1 MRKKVIFITGA
12 AGEVGQA
19 LIKRLSADNGN
30 QLLTF
35 DLHPLPD
42 ELGGLSTHVVG
53 DILDTSVLNRIVSRY
68 EIDAIFHL
76 AALLSTRGEFTPDMA
91 HRVNV
96 DGTLLLLQKA
106 SEQSEWRRE
115 PVKFIF
121 PSSIAVYGMPQ
132 MAQSKGFFQKVR
144 EWEWNQPR
152 TMYGCNKLYCE
163 LLGAYY
169 SRHYR
174 QLAAEQPT
182 MLDFRSVRYPGLIS
196 AFTLP
201 SGGTSDY
208 APEMIHAAAQGK
220 PYACFVRPDTQIPFM
235 AMPDAVDAILQLAD
249 APRENLNHAIY
260 NVTGFS
266 LTAQEIRE
274 RVIQAFPDAQIT
286 VAVDEKRQGIVDSW
300 PADLDDSAA
309 RNDWGWQPQ
318 FDATRT
324 FEDYLIPNIAQR
336 YALTA

>member
-19 LIKRLSADNGN
+19 LVRRLSADNNN

-42 ELGGLSTHVVG
+42 ELDGLSTHVVG
-53 DILDTSVLNRIVSRY
+53 DILDTRMLTRIVSQY
-68 EIDAIFHL
+68 EIDAIFHM
-76 AALLSTRGEFTPDMA
+76 AALLSTRGEFTPEMA

-96 DGTLLLLQKA
+96 DGTLLLLQLA
-106 SEQSEWRRE
+106 ADQSEWRRE
-115 PVKFIF
+115 AVRFMF
-121 PSSIAVYGMPQ
+121 PSSIAIYGMPQ
-132 MAQSKGFFQKVR
+132 MAQSKGFYQKVR

-163 LLGAYY
+163 LLGTYY
-169 SRHYR
+169 SKHFR
-174 QLAAEQPT
+174 QLAAEKPVT
-182 MLDFRSVRYPGLIS
+182 VDFRSVRFPGLIS

-235 AMPDAVDAILQLAD
+235 AMPDAVTALLTLAD
-249 APRENLNHAIY
+249 APAEQLNHAVY
-260 NVTGFS
+260 NVRGFS
-266 LTAQEIRE
+266 LTAEEIRD
-274 RVIQAFPDAQIT
+274 RVLQAFPSAEITTEIDA
-286 VAVDEKRQGIVDSW
+286 KRQGIVDSW

-309 RNDWGWQPQ
+309 RADWGWRPT
-318 FDATRT
+318 FDAERT
-324 FEDYLIPNIAQR
+324 FTDYLIPNITQR
-336 YALTA
+336 YAQVT